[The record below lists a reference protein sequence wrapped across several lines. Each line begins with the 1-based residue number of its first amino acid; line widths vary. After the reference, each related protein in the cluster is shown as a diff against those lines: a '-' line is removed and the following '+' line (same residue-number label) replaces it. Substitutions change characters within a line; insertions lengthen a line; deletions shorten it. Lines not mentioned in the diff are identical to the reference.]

1 MPRITHNAILQFL
14 LPLLATTMLSAC
26 ASSPPTGPNLAA
38 ASRHPGLTCAPFAR
52 ELSGIAL
59 YGDADTWW
67 DGAAGRY
74 PRANQ
79 PVVGGVLV
87 LRRSNRLPTGH
98 VAVVSRLL
106 TPRQILVIEANW
118 VPGEL
123 DEDQLAV
130 DVSERNDWS
139 AVRFWYPPINALG
152 SHAYP
157 AYGFILP
164 PQPATHEEL
173 ARATGPAVRYAID
186 SHGRQPPRARLFG
199 G

>member
-1 MPRITHNAILQFL
+1 MPGIVHIRACCL
-14 LPLLATTMLSAC
+14 LLLAAALSAC
-26 ASSPPTGPNLAA
+26 ASSPRTGPNLAA
-38 ASRHPGLTCAPFAR
+38 TSEHPGLTCAPFAR

-74 PRANQ
+74 TRASR
-79 PVVGGVLV
+79 PVVGSVLV
-87 LRRSNRLPTGH
+87 LPRSERLPTGH
-98 VAVVSRLL
+98 VAVVSQVL

-123 DEDQLAV
+123 DEDQLVV
-130 DVSERNDWS
+130 DVSERNDWTE
-139 AVRFWYPPINALG
+139 VRVWYPPINQLG
-152 SHAYP
+152 SHAYR
-157 AYGFILP
+157 ASGFIWP

-173 ARATGPAVRYAID
+173 VRATQPAVRYAM
-186 SHGRQPPRARLFG
+186 SSGGRQPPRARLIG